1 MWFPAKVLFTG
12 VIKGKK
18 SKEETAEFRVVS
30 INKPIPESV
39 FMFEGMGVPAGHIV
53 VDLTD
58 DAAPSKVWD
67 DESIVDVRFI
77 RRWVRPSSGAMW
89 ADESLS
95 DCPDCLLFT
104 FVILSIRPGSV
115 RNQVQVTGPKAS
127 SK

>member
-67 DESIVDVRFI
+67 GERIVDVRFTAPLGTTEQRSDVG
-77 RRWVRPSSGAMW
+77 RRIMIG
-89 ADESLS
+89 LS
-95 DCPDCLLFT
+95 ILFLLT
-104 FVILSIRPGSV
+104 FVILSIRRSV
-115 RNQVQVTGPKAS
+115 RNRRATGPKAS